1 MRRRNLRVVL
11 SMLLLVSLGAVS
23 RTWADAAED
32 AYNDGLRLFRAG
44 QSREALAA
52 FDKAIRLKPTYVEA
66 YYSRGKLYHTLKQ
79 YEQALKDYDE
89 VVRLKPDEAEFYYAR
104 ANVYSDA
111 GQPARALNDYDSA
124 LRLNSKLA
132 PAHYNRSLA
141 HFALGQG
148 GEAAADARAFLAQG
162 GWQESNAPYM
172 VLVGYIGEQQAHHEK
187 EARQLLDEAAGK
199 CNRALW
205 PYPII
210 GYLQREIT
218 ADALLAAATDT
229 DKQTEARTYLG
240 LDLSLSGHREEAL
253 TQLRWVKDNGNKGF
267 TEYSFATTALQ
278 HLEAAPQPQP

>member
-1 MRRRNLRVVL
+1 MRSRNLRVVL

-44 QSREALAA
+44 QAREALAA
-52 FDKAIRLKPTYVEA
+52 FDKAIRLKPTYAEA
-66 YYSRGKLYHTLKQ
+66 YYSRGKLYHTLRQ

-89 VVRLKPDEAEFYYAR
+89 ALHLQPDVAEFYYAR
-104 ANVYSDA
+104 ANVYNDA
-111 GQPARALNDYDSA
+111 GQPAQALKDYDSA
-124 LRLNSKLA
+124 LRLNPNSA

-141 HFALGQG
+141 HFALGHG
-148 GEAAADARAFLAQG
+148 GEAAADARAFLALS
-162 GWQESNAPYM
+162 GWQDGHAPYM
-172 VLVGYIGEQQAHHEK
+172 VLVGYMGEQQAHHES

-210 GYLQREIT
+210 RYLRRELT
-218 ADALLAAATDT
+218 AAALVAAATDT

-253 TQLRWVKDNGNKGF
+253 THLRWVKDNGNKGF
-267 TEYSFATTALQ
+267 TEYSFATAALQ
-278 HLEAAPQPQP
+278 HLEATTQPQP